1 MSDAT
6 SQTVY
11 FYNRHPISCEII
23 LTKLHASRG
32 HLDGL
37 RPEELFPH
45 DQDHYG
51 GLAATD
57 ELARGAQVSNGSRVA
72 DFCAGLGGTVRYLA
86 HKYGADVTGIK
97 LTPARV
103 SGAQELIRRVGLHG
117 TARIVEGNVMDVP
130 LPDASIDAVVSQEAF
145 CHVPD
150 VKRAVTEAFRI
161 LRTDGRLAF
170 TDWIAN
176 QPLTANVVRFTPNS
190 DELADILDRQLRGS
204 MRVLRIFV
212 SLDIMLDPFG
222 ETVIC
227 LFLLVAS
234 RKNAKVCH

>member
-11 FYNRHPISCEII
+11 FYDRHPISCEII
-23 LTKLHASRG
+23 LAKLRASRG
-32 HLDGL
+32 HPHGL

-57 ELARGAQVSNGSRVA
+57 ELARGAQVGDGSRVA

-86 HKYGADVTGIK
+86 HKYGADVTGIE

-103 SGAQELIRRVGLHG
+103 SGAQELTRRVGLDG

-130 LPDASIDAVVSQEAF
+130 LPDASVDAVVSQEAF

-150 VKRAVTEAFRI
+150 VKRAVAEAFRI
-161 LRTDGRLAF
+161 LRPDGRLAF
-170 TDWIAN
+170 TDWTAN
-176 QPLTANVVRFTPNS
+176 QPLTP
-190 DELADILDRQLRGS
+190 ADAQMMWQGMAIQPLRS
-204 MRVLRIFV
+204 IPEYR
-212 SLDIMLDPFG
+212 SLVEGAGF
-222 ETVIC
+222 TVI
-227 LFLLVAS
+227 S
-234 RKNAKVCH
+234 TK